1 MAGENLS
8 DSFPELKE
16 VENKLGRKTPESL
29 LTWMRDAASCGDD
42 VDDEWR
48 DHSSAFSGRLSDRIL
63 TLKQEMRWL
72 RSADVRILRQL
83 VSVHEGIEA
92 TRWLM
97 EERGAFA
104 SRGSSLTSSLSS
116 LEQAPSVTYGRESPS
131 PTCLQDLTET
141 TGEDSAGHRSPHTD
155 HNSSLDVLRP
165 ESSEVTPFTLAD
177 PSHNPAHG
185 SVSLKK
191 SQSQDWDTRLSED
204 IKVSAGTITRALLR
218 SRKSRGV
225 KDSSFPL
232 TPETSKASENNNMTE
247 EKASAPKREELLL
260 GYDAQWCW
268 VESQD
273 DVTFL

>member
-8 DSFPELKE
+8 DSLPELKE

-48 DHSSAFSGRLSDRIL
+48 DHSSASSGRLSDRIL

-131 PTCLQDLTET
+131 PTGLQET

-165 ESSEVTPFTLAD
+165 ESSEVTPFTLSD

-185 SVSLKK
+185 SVSLKE

-218 SRKSRGV
+218 SRKSRGEV

-232 TPETSKASENNNMTE
+232 TP